1 MTDESI
7 HALSGAYAVDALDDL
22 ERARFEAHLATCAD
36 CRAEVH
42 GLRETAAR
50 LAETAPV
57 DPPPALR
64 DRVLADITRMRPLPP
79 QTTTRHTPAPTP
91 GHAPA
96 PTPAPAPVHAP
107 AHAPDRGPQ
116 HRRWP
121 RLLAA
126 AAAVL
131 ALAGVGTVVAHPWDT
146 GTHQVSVADRVLHA
160 ADAQRVSAA
169 LPHGATATVVR
180 SVSQG
185 RAVILTR
192 HLRQPPHGKTYQ
204 LWLQAPS
211 GRMLPAGLIQ
221 GGDRTLVLRGDAA
234 TAKAAGITV
243 EPAGGS
249 ARPTSAPIA
258 LFAFTKATT

>member
-57 DPPPALR
+57 APPPALR
-64 DRVLADITRMRPLPP
+64 DRVLADITRIRPLPP
-79 QTTTRHTPAPTP
+79 ESSAHR
-91 GHAPA
+91 PA
-96 PTPAPAPVHAP
+96 PTPAPTP
-107 AHAPDRGPQ
+107 AHAPDREPQ

-211 GRMLPAGLIQ
+211 GRMLPAGLIR

-249 ARPTSAPIA
+249 ARPTTTPIA

>member
-7 HALSGAYAVDALDDL
+7 HALSGAYAVDALEAL

-64 DRVLADITRMRPLPP
+64 DRVLADITRIRPLPP
-79 QTTTRHTPAPTP
+79 ESSAHR
-91 GHAPA
+91 
-96 PTPAPAPVHAP
+96 P
-107 AHAPDRGPQ
+107 AHGASHAGQR
-116 HRRWP
+116 RRWP
-121 RLLAA
+121 QLLAA
-126 AAAVL
+126 AATVL
-131 ALAGVGTVVAHPWDT
+131 ALAGVGTVIAHPWDT
-146 GTHQVSVADRVLHA
+146 GTHQVSLADQVLHA

-192 HLRQPPHGKTYQ
+192 HLRQPPHGKTYE

-211 GRMLPAGLIQ
+211 GRMHPAGLIQ

-249 ARPTSAPIA
+249 ARPTTTPIA

>member
-1 MTDESI
+1 MNDESI
-7 HALSGAYAVDALDDL
+7 HALSGAYAVDAVDDL

-36 CRAEVH
+36 CRAEVQ

-50 LAETAPV
+50 LAEVSPAV
-57 DPPPALR
+57 PPPALR
-64 DRVLADITRMRPLPP
+64 ERLLADITRVRPLPP
-79 QTTTRHTPAPTP
+79 ETAA
-91 GHAPA
+91 G
-96 PTPAPAPVHAP
+96 P
-107 AHAPDRGPQ
+107 AHAASHAGP

-121 RLLAA
+121 RLLAT

-131 ALAGVGTVVAHPWDT
+131 ALAGVGTVVAHPWET

-160 ADAQRVSAA
+160 PDAQRLSAT

-192 HLRQPPHGKTYQ
+192 HLRQAPDGKTYE

-211 GRMLPAGLIQ
+211 GMMQPAGLMQ
-221 GGDRTLVLRGDAA
+221 GGDRTVVLRGDAA

-258 LFAFTKATT
+258 LFDFGA